1 MILNEDLT
9 EQPLISQ
16 YTPKAI
22 HMNNEAVY
30 THNIIIVPSGHITEW
45 PIKTLSELTSE
56 DSEKLCQYQPEVILI
71 GTGATHELPDLSLIR
86 FFANYHIGIEV
97 MNTAAACRTYN
108 VLILEA
114 RRVVAGFIL

>member
-9 EQPLISQ
+9 ERPLISQ
-16 YTPKAI
+16 YTPQAI
-22 HMNNEAVY
+22 HLKDDVY
-30 THNIIIVPSGHITEW
+30 AHNILIDPSGHIAAW
-45 PIKTLSELTSE
+45 PIKTLSNITPE
-56 DSEKLCQYQPEVILI
+56 DCEQMLLHQPEVILI

-86 FFANYHIGIEV
+86 FFANHHIGIEI

-114 RRVVAGFIL
+114 RRVLAGLIL